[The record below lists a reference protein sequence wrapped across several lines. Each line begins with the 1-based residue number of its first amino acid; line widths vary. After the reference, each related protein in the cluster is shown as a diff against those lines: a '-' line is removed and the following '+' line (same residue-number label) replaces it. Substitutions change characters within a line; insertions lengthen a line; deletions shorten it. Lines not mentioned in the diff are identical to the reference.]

1 MAAVR
6 SGGKTPE
13 MDTHLSAGP
22 GDPIKAAVIGGFW
35 SLGYWEWALQEIVQV
50 DGDDGVAMADVA
62 DMLV

>member
-22 GDPIKAAVIGGFW
+22 GDPIKAAVIGGFCAACGTG
-35 SLGYWEWALQEIVQV
+35 SGLCRRLCKLTE
-50 DGDDGVAMADVA
+50 M
-62 DMLV
+62 M